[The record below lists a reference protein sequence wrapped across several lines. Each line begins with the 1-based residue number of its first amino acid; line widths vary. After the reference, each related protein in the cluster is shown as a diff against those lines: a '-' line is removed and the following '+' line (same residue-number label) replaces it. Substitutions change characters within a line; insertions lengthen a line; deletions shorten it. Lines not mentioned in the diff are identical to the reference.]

1 MIVEMVFSMKLIY
14 IYINVYLSNIV
25 ISFKAMINVQS
36 GFSRTTMVYIRVNDT
51 LSLPKKETFSVIL

>member
-25 ISFKAMINVQS
+25 IYFKAMINVQS